1 LPCAQPGKLQ
11 YQRKTYDKRQPFGQ
25 RLFALLIH
33 VILPARPRGSVVKL
47 VVIVLLLAIVAS
59 LGSGLFY
66 LAKDDQNSPRVLK
79 ALKIRVALSA
89 TLVIFLILSYYM
101 GWINK

>member
-1 LPCAQPGKLQ
+1 M
-11 YQRKTYDKRQPFGQ
+11 
-25 RLFALLIH
+25 
-33 VILPARPRGSVVKL
+33 KL

-59 LGSGLFY
+59 LGSSLFY

-89 TLVIFLILSYYM
+89 VLIVFLVASYYLGWM
-101 GWINK
+101 GDYIQ